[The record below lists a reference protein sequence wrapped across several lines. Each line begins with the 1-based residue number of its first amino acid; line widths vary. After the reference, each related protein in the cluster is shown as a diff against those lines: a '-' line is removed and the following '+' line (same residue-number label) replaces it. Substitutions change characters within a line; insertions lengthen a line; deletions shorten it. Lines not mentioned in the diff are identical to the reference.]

1 MNATA
6 KLTSLRVLVSELG
19 ELFRSGLSGEALYYS
34 AKWEE
39 IRGLAEQAARRQ
51 RLVPPDDVR
60 FAGYALDIAGIP
72 REYAE
77 AELDDQG
84 DWIVY
89 WR

>member
-1 MNATA
+1 MQQTA

-19 ELFRSGLSGEALYYS
+19 ELCKSSWSGEALYYS

-39 IRGLAEQAARRQ
+39 IRALAEQAAKRQ
-51 RLVPPDDVR
+51 SLTAPDDVR

-77 AELDDQG
+77 ADLDDAG
-84 DWIVY
+84 NWIVY

>member
-1 MNATA
+1 MQQTA

-19 ELFRSGLSGEALYYS
+19 ELCKSRWSGEALYYS

-51 RLVPPDDVR
+51 KIVPPDDVR

-77 AELDDQG
+77 AGQDDQG
-84 DWIVY
+84 NWIVY